1 MILTRKE
8 IEELDKLYRIN
19 LINSITG
26 IKPANLVG
34 TKSKDN
40 HENLAIISSVVHMG
54 SNPPL
59 IGFIMR
65 PSGEVRRDSYN
76 NIQAQNY
83 YTINQVPGGYEE
95 KAHYTSAKFATEES
109 EFKHCDFTPEYLADF
124 PIPFVKESNI
134 KIGLRKVEE
143 LSIKSNGTLLI
154 IGQVELLKVAEEALS
169 QEGQLNLEALNAI
182 GISGLNRYYELKLK
196 GEFPYAR
203 VHELPTWE
211 N

>member
-1 MILTRKE
+1 MILTGKE
-8 IEELDKLYRIN
+8 IGELESLYRIN

-34 TKSKDN
+34 SMSTDN

-65 PSGEVRRDSYN
+65 PSGEVRRDTYD

-83 YTINQVPGGYEE
+83 YTINQVPSGYEE
-95 KAHYTSAKFATEES
+95 KAHYTSAKFESQES
-109 EFKHCDFTPEYLADF
+109 EFLHCGFTPQYLEDF
-124 PIPFVKESNI
+124 PIPFVQESHI
-134 KIGLRKVEE
+134 KMGLMKVEE
-143 LSIKSNGTLLI
+143 IPIKSNGTIMI
-154 IGQVELLKVAEEALS
+154 IGQVELLHVSKTALS
-169 QEGQLNLEALNAI
+169 EEGQLDLETLGAV

-196 GEFPYAR
+196 GEYPYAR
-203 VHELPTWE
+203 VKELPDWKR
-211 N
+211 